1 MKKIIL
7 STIII
12 GVLSLMSFT
21 QTNFTTFLVGKWELQ
36 TIQSPGK
43 EPMSVKEILGDSFM
57 QFNSDFTYVESGGN
71 DSKGVWQI
79 TKEKYLQTK
88 SEKQTA
94 FTEKIELKEIT
105 ADKIEMTTT
114 DKKKF
119 IYTRVK

>member
-1 MKKIIL
+1 MKKFIL
-7 STIII
+7 LSIVI
-12 GVLSLMSFT
+12 GALSLMSFT

-36 TIQSPGK
+36 TIQSQGK
-43 EPMSVKEILGDSFM
+43 EPLSVKEILGDSFM
-57 QFNSDFTYVESGGN
+57 QFNSDFTYVESGGR

-105 ADKIEMTTT
+105 ADKIEMTSA
-114 DKKKF
+114 DKKKL